1 MFLLAVLICDEWDV
15 PSCVL
20 NTKSTLKLPWNP
32 VEEIVKN
39 FWRHVLSPLTL
50 DEDHLSFLQPWLNW
64 ELLIFFRLCHLLP
77 NLAVLLR
84 FVGYCIW
91 PAFGCATWRQN
102 KFVYSMRDSLS
113 PWQLTETPPCEKEV
127 KVYKQIN
134 KNLTLWN

>member
-15 PSCVL
+15 PSSCVL

-64 ELLIFFRLCHLLP
+64 ELLIFFRLCRLLP

-91 PAFGCATWRQN
+91 PVFGCATWRQK
-102 KFVYSMRDSLS
+102 KFVYSMRVAYDNQVSGFS
-113 PWQLTETPPCEKEV
+113 KPVTVDWNT
-127 KVYKQIN
+127 
-134 KNLTLWN
+134 TLRKRS